1 MIAQKLDSGFLTEV
15 QFSYTAVNPS
25 PVMAAIVSL
34 SPPTERRSAW
44 RSSRHLLPI
53 TIQERDNLPARAVD
67 VRAESG
73 IARAVRDSVRHSPTD
88 CAFIIRSGRD
98 IPEGNLTA

>member
-1 MIAQKLDSGFLTEV
+1 MKCYLTITLYRISV
-15 QFSYTAVNPS
+15 IFTR
-25 PVMAAIVSL
+25 II
-34 SPPTERRSAW
+34 TERRSAW